1 MPVEIKNITRKIE
14 DPKKEIARG
23 GADLTVV
30 CGSIYML
37 GELFKDFE
45 P

>member
-1 MPVEIKNITRKIE
+1 MNLIITRKIKNPI
-14 DPKKEIARG
+14 DEIVQRE
-23 GADLTVV
+23 ADLAVV

-37 GELFKDFE
+37 GELFKGFE